1 MNPESALQAVLLM
14 CALVIPATLLMYLYA
29 KHQEKKRKK

>member
-14 CALVIPATLLMYLYA
+14 CALVVPATLVMYLYA
-29 KHQEKKRKK
+29 KHQDKKKNE

>member
-1 MNPESALQAVLLM
+1 MNPESALQAALLM

-29 KHQEKKRKK
+29 KHRDKKQK